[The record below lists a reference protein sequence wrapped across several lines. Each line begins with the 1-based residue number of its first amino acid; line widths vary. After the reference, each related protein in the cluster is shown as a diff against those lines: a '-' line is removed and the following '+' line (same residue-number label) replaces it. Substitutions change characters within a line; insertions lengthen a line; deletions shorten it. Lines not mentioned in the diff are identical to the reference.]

1 MSNFQDYKD
10 ILEIFNSRDIEYL
23 VVGAYAMGNF
33 GYTRSTHDID
43 LWVNKSEKNAKK
55 ICDALEEFGVP
66 FSVEPDDFM
75 AKDSV
80 LQIGIAPYRIDIL
93 TDIDGV
99 DFESAWKNKVD
110 GVILGVQTSIVS
122 LKDLMLN
129 KSSTNR
135 PKDKLDMVQLEDL
148 YKKKNEI
155 KSTLDEES
163 KKKDNNLHPFT
174 DPLSSLKKPTPF

>member
-1 MSNFQDYKD
+1 LSNFQDYKD
-10 ILEIFNSRDIEYL
+10 ILEVFNSRNVEYL

-43 LWVNKSEKNAKK
+43 LWVNKSEGNAKK
-55 ICDALEEFGVP
+55 ICDALEEFGIP
-66 FSVEPDDFM
+66 FTVEPDDFM

-93 TDIDGV
+93 TDIDGI
-99 DFESAWKNKVD
+99 DFEHAWENKVD
-110 GVILGVQTSIVS
+110 GVILGVQTSIIG

-135 PKDKLDMVQLEDL
+135 PKDKLDMVQLKDL
-148 YKKKNEI
+148 YEKKNEI
-155 KSTLDEES
+155 KPTLQEVD
-163 KKKDNNLHPFT
+163 KKKEKNIHPSPSI
-174 DPLSSLKKPTPF
+174 DPFKKPWER